1 MEAERSDKDMEIT
14 QVSVGG
20 FSDQVKAKML
30 LDYIEETAGRV
41 WRCRVKDSST
51 PPDTYPEFDAD
62 LEKIQKVD
70 EYEKVEPHAF
80 VHFVDPDSVN
90 SLLEAE
96 GKGELV
102 FLNNSLKVSL
112 GPENPY
118 RMNQRRR
125 TKEPIKLSNV
135 VLEIGMFTNHD
146 NFLVGWRGPESGV
159 DFLVDPFDY
168 SCKLL
173 LTKDTAFSF
182 KGTKNHAVIKCNYKV
197 EFLAREV
204 IDIKYSQSHMVLV
217 FQLVSAPLI
226 CYRTA
231 DDDIAIT
238 HPSEMLDD
246 DDPWIRTTDFTPS
259 GAIGRC
265 HTYRI
270 LVRIRDVP
278 KAKKALAI
286 LREQRVPIEEFRT
299 ELKVQNEPEFV
310 TALRDREPFFCIQYQ
325 DDISF
330 KVLFLVNAVLHRGII
345 NQHQFSE
352 KVFDLL
358 RDQSEEVNV
367 AALKHICS
375 YRHPLYDGFTQL
387 KTVQKWLLNNPK
399 LIEKK
404 IEQKDI
410 TEVRRLIITP
420 SKAYC
425 LPPEVE
431 LSNRVLRHYRE
442 VSDRF
447 LRVTFMD
454 EGMRTLNNHV
464 LNFYPAPIVKGFIPQ
479 KTTMFRR
486 VKNILSEGFYLCGRR
501 YCFLAFSANQLRDRS
516 AWFFAENGKISCRHI
531 TSWMGKFNNRN
542 VAKCAARMG
551 QCFSSTYATVEVP
564 RTEVDLNLKDIKR
577 NGYVF
582 SDGIGKISPE
592 LALEVAEML
601 QLKDNQP
608 CAYQIRYA
616 GCKGVV
622 VWWPDKK
629 GNNIK
634 LSLRPSMNK
643 FESDHTVLEICS
655 WTRLQP
661 GFLNRQIITLLS
673 ALNVGDDIFW
683 EMQTKMVR
691 NLNQMLEDTDM
702 AFDVITSSCAESGTT
717 ASIMLAA
724 GFKPTTE
731 PHLRGMLNSIRV
743 AQLEDLREKSRIFV
757 PEGRWLMG
765 CLDELGVLEQG
776 QCFIQVSNPSVE
788 NCFVKHGSRFSDT
801 KRKLTVIKG
810 TVVIAK
816 NPCLHPGDVRVL
828 EAVDVPGLEHLFD
841 CLIFPQKGDR
851 PHTDE
856 ASGSDLDGDL
866 YFVTWDENLIPPS
879 KRSWPPMEYTAA
891 EARLLPRDVKHSD
904 IIDFF
909 TKNMVNDSL
918 GTICNAHVVHADMS
932 DYGALDEKC
941 IKLAELAATA
951 VDFPKTGKIVN
962 MPPALRP
969 KLYPDFMGK
978 ESFQSYKSEK
988 ILGKLYRHVKD
999 CRATDVT
1006 PSSELLILPSDIPYD
1021 EDLEVPEAASFVN
1034 DAWGCKLSY
1043 DRQLNGLLGQYKVSR
1058 EEEIVTGHIWS
1069 MPKHAS
1075 KKQGELKERIKHAY
1089 SALRKEF
1096 RKVFDYLGPDFD
1108 QIPEEERN
1116 ERYERKASAWYQV
1129 TYHPI
1134 WVKKSLALQE
1144 PDRKC
1149 ETVNL
1154 SFAWI
1159 AADYIARIKIK
1170 RRGAGNGKSHKP
1182 IDSLGQYLADR
1193 MDGLRL
1199 NGHSATS

>member
-1 MEAERSDKDMEIT
+1 MK
-14 QVSVGG
+14 
-20 FSDQVKAKML
+20 
-30 LDYIEETAGRV
+30 
-41 WRCRVKDSST
+41 ST
-51 PPDTYPEFDAD
+51 PSICSKHRIHQAAEFQLYVITMELSDGIHPWLEPGSLELD
-62 LEKIQKVD
+62 LETQFGVEIQKVD

-135 VLEIGMFTNHD
+135 VLEIGMFTSQD

-159 DFLVDPFDY
+159 EFLVDPFDY
-168 SCKLL
+168 SCKFL

-197 EFLAREV
+197 EFLGREV
-204 IDIKYSQSHMVLV
+204 IDIKYSQSHMVLI

-270 LVRIRDVP
+270 LIRIRDVP
-278 KAKKALAI
+278 KAKKALAF
-286 LREQRVPIEEFRT
+286 LREQRVPIDEFRT
-299 ELKVQNEPEFV
+299 ELKVQNEPEFG

-330 KVLFLVNAVLHRGII
+330 KVLFLINAVLHRGVI

-375 YRHPLYDGFTQL
+375 YRRPLYDGFTQL
-387 KTVQKWLLNNPK
+387 KTVQKWLLNNAK
-399 LIEKK
+399 LIEKQ

-447 LRVTFMD
+447 LRVTF
-454 EGMRTLNNHV
+454 
-464 LNFYPAPIVKGFIPQ
+464 IK
-479 KTTMFRR
+479 K
-486 VKNILSEGFYLCGRR
+486 
-501 YCFLAFSANQLRDRS
+501 
-516 AWFFAENGKISCRHI
+516 
-531 TSWMGKFNNRN
+531 
-542 VAKCAARMG
+542 
-551 QCFSSTYATVEVP
+551 CFSSTYATVEVP
-564 RTEVDLNLKDIKR
+564 RIEVDLNLKDIKR

-629 GNNIK
+629 GDNIK

-717 ASIMLAA
+717 ASIMLVA

-731 PHLRGMLNSIRV
+731 PHLRVMLSSIRV

-757 PEGRWLMG
+757 
-765 CLDELGVLEQG
+765 
-776 QCFIQVSNPSVE
+776 S
-788 NCFVKHGSRFSDT
+788 
-801 KRKLTVIKG
+801 
-810 TVVIAK
+810 
-816 NPCLHPGDVRVL
+816 
-828 EAVDVPGLEHLFD
+828 
-841 CLIFPQKGDR
+841 
-851 PHTDE
+851 
-856 ASGSDLDGDL
+856 
-866 YFVTWDENLIPPS
+866 
-879 KRSWPPMEYTAA
+879 
-891 EARLLPRDVKHSD
+891 
-904 IIDFF
+904 
-909 TKNMVNDSL
+909 
-918 GTICNAHVVHADMS
+918 
-932 DYGALDEKC
+932 
-941 IKLAELAATA
+941 
-951 VDFPKTGKIVN
+951 
-962 MPPALRP
+962 
-969 KLYPDFMGK
+969 
-978 ESFQSYKSEK
+978 
-988 ILGKLYRHVKD
+988 
-999 CRATDVT
+999 
-1006 PSSELLILPSDIPYD
+1006 
-1021 EDLEVPEAASFVN
+1021 
-1034 DAWGCKLSY
+1034 
-1043 DRQLNGLLGQYKVSR
+1043 
-1058 EEEIVTGHIWS
+1058 
-1069 MPKHAS
+1069 
-1075 KKQGELKERIKHAY
+1075 
-1089 SALRKEF
+1089 
-1096 RKVFDYLGPDFD
+1096 
-1108 QIPEEERN
+1108 
-1116 ERYERKASAWYQV
+1116 
-1129 TYHPI
+1129 
-1134 WVKKSLALQE
+1134 
-1144 PDRKC
+1144 
-1149 ETVNL
+1149 
-1154 SFAWI
+1154 
-1159 AADYIARIKIK
+1159 
-1170 RRGAGNGKSHKP
+1170 
-1182 IDSLGQYLADR
+1182 
-1193 MDGLRL
+1193 
-1199 NGHSATS
+1199 